1 MEPDNC
7 ECGFSLTPER
17 SYVFWHQSGGSL
29 FLLWYV
35 CVCVWVGAR
44 SCFANGKPA
53 TIESKHFL
61 SFCIFFSLGM
71 PCWDTQHRPRRRTRA
86 QSHMWGRRAAA
97 AEARRRVSLWTGCA
111 LRWGETPHVT
121 VLSFCFHSFLELV
134 VYFSLPCLPHKS
146 LLKLVDAVLMPL
158 KERDHIIL
166 INNYREFFWSVTTDA
181 WYLNFTWTCTTF
193 THTDFFNIIPVTVAY
208 CNDEPQL

>member
-1 MEPDNC
+1 MWWAESMEPDNC

-35 CVCVWVGAR
+35 CVCVCVCVCVHGVSGCAELFCKWKTCNYR
-44 SCFANGKPA
+44 KQTFPL
-53 TIESKHFL
+53 FL
-61 SFCIFFSLGM
+61 YFFSLGM

-97 AEARRRVSLWTGCA
+97 AEARTRVSLWTGCA

-121 VLSFCFHSFLELV
+121 GALIL
-134 VYFSLPCLPHKS
+134 FSLISRTCCLFFSPLPPHKS
-146 LLKLVDAVLMPL
+146 LLKLIDAVLMPL

-166 INNYREFFWSVTTDA
+166 INNYREFFDLLPRCMVSELARHSHTQIFLTS
-181 WYLNFTWTCTTF
+181 YLW
-193 THTDFFNIIPVTVAY
+193 
-208 CNDEPQL
+208 L